1 MSTGT
6 STQTTLQGEQ
16 PAEQK
21 RERTEIED
29 LHSFA
34 LVLWEIGL
42 RDDLEDTE
50 AELRE
55 ANRICRER
63 GFIGGGER

>member
-1 MSTGT
+1 MSAKTN
-6 STQTTLQGEQ
+6 QTTLDGET
-16 PAEQK
+16 AIEQK

-29 LHSFA
+29 LHSFS
-34 LVLWEIGL
+34 LVLWNIGR

-63 GFIGGGER
+63 GFIEGDR